1 MKRVELLIASRHD
14 IYLNLNKVI
23 DEVEKLG
30 KGMAQMF
37 WGAIWVGGR
46 SELILMERGEG
57 AARHGYSSLS
67 YETTHEEG
75 ILPDW
80 DEDIDLFMQVNA
92 PIHKSGSTPRY
103 CRSCS
108 EDIEGNKVSDGKG
121 SLFRHGFCFIELEDT
136 YTVSG
141 HLLTETYCKQMTP
154 DHE

>member
-1 MKRVELLIASRHD
+1 MVVLAT
-14 IYLNLNKVI
+14 
-23 DEVEKLG
+23 
-30 KGMAQMF
+30 Q
-37 WGAIWVGGR
+37 WGILGGR

-67 YETTHEEG
+67 YETTLEEG

-80 DEDIDLFMQVNA
+80 NEDIDLFMQDNA

-108 EDIEGNKVSDGKG
+108 EDIEGDKVSDGSDG
-121 SLFRHGFCFIELEDT
+121 SLFRHGFCFIEVEDAN
-136 YTVSG
+136 TVSG

-154 DHE
+154 GHV